1 MGRGLQYP
9 WQSLLLKF
17 FMVPRLR
24 KGTTFQLRIWF
35 LCLLLFTSLLAASR
49 RGGVRNTQAE
59 GKCEVCRKLPQKAL
73 PEMSKEMRDKVLPGP
88 RKWPVSQRCS
98 FFPKIKVFI
107 VSGSLI
113 K

>member
-24 KGTTFQLRIWF
+24 KGTTFQLRFWF
-35 LCLLLFTSLLAASR
+35 LCLLLSASLLAASR

-59 GKCEVCRKLPQKAL
+59 GKCEVCQKLPQKAL
-73 PEMSKEMRDKVLPGP
+73 PEMSKETRDKVAARPQE
-88 RKWPVSQRCS
+88 VASQS
-98 FFPKIKVFI
+98 AMQFFPPN
-107 VSGSLI
+107 
-113 K
+113 